1 MKKIFALLLMLAI
14 LCACNMP
21 EKPAVSSESEPRA
34 SASESSE
41 NKPEF
46 SASESSE
53 SETETSQEPEK
64 TWLDDDDP
72 LYYEMKA
79 KDIYESGKHSLYI
92 SRVEQR
98 IQSYR
103 DGTFTEME
111 NHHAP
116 YPDDFPD
123 PKNLP
128 EATAENT
135 FLCWRNNNSRTIGCA
150 DYVYI
155 IDESHMVILE
165 PVALELMDGTIA
177 YTFADTEYINAD
189 VKEWFETKYDGIY
202 ENYQ

>member
-14 LCACNMP
+14 LCACNIP

-34 SASESSE
+34 
-41 NKPEF
+41 

-79 KDIYESGKHSLYI
+79 KDIYESRKHSLYI

-177 YTFADTEYINAD
+177 YTFADTEYIDAD

>member
-21 EKPAVSSESEPRA
+21 EKPAVSSESESRA

-41 NKPEF
+41 
-46 SASESSE
+46 SSE
-53 SETETSQEPEK
+53 SESEASQKSEK

-72 LYYEMKA
+72 LYYETKA

-135 FLCWRNNNSRTIGCA
+135 FRCWRNNVPLSESSYQVGCVE
-150 DYVYI
+150 YVYA
-155 IDESHMVILE
+155 IDEDHMVILE

-177 YTFADTEYINAD
+177 YTFADTEYIDAD

>member
-14 LCACNMP
+14 LCACNTS
-21 EKPAVSSESEPRA
+21 EKSVGSESESGA
-34 SASESSE
+34 
-41 NKPEF
+41 

-128 EATAENT
+128 EATEENT

-177 YTFADTEYINAD
+177 YTFADTEYIDAD

>member
-21 EKPAVSSESEPRA
+21 EKSVGSESEPRA

-123 PKNLP
+123 P
-128 EATAENT
+128 
-135 FLCWRNNNSRTIGCA
+135 
-150 DYVYI
+150 
-155 IDESHMVILE
+155 
-165 PVALELMDGTIA
+165 
-177 YTFADTEYINAD
+177 
-189 VKEWFETKYDGIY
+189 
-202 ENYQ
+202 

>member
-41 NKPEF
+41 
-46 SASESSE
+46 SEA
-53 SETETSQEPEK
+53 ETSQEPEK
-64 TWLDDDDP
+64 TWLDDDP

-177 YTFADTEYINAD
+177 YTFADTEYIDAD

>member
-41 NKPEF
+41 
-46 SASESSE
+46 
-53 SETETSQEPEK
+53 SETETSPEPEK
-64 TWLDDDDP
+64 TWLEDDDP

>member
-21 EKPAVSSESEPRA
+21 EKPAVSSESESRA

-41 NKPEF
+41 
-46 SASESSE
+46 SSE
-53 SETETSQEPEK
+53 SESEASQKSEK

-72 LYYEMKA
+72 LYYETKA

-135 FLCWRNNNSRTIGCA
+135 FLCWRNNVPLSESSYQVGCVE
-150 DYVYI
+150 YVYA
-155 IDESHMVILE
+155 IDEDHMVILE

>member
-21 EKPAVSSESEPRA
+21 EKPAVS
-34 SASESSE
+34 
-41 NKPEF
+41 
-46 SASESSE
+46 SESSE

-135 FLCWRNNNSRTIGCA
+135 FLCWRNNVPLSESSYQVGCVE
-150 DYVYI
+150 YVYA
-155 IDESHMVILE
+155 IDEDHMVILE

-177 YTFADTEYINAD
+177 YTFADTEYIDAD

>member
-34 SASESSE
+34 SASESL
-41 NKPEF
+41 
-46 SASESSE
+46 E

-135 FLCWRNNNSRTIGCA
+135 FLCWRNNVPLSESSYQVGCVE
-150 DYVYI
+150 YVYA
-155 IDESHMVILE
+155 ID
-165 PVALELMDGTIA
+165 
-177 YTFADTEYINAD
+177 
-189 VKEWFETKYDGIY
+189 
-202 ENYQ
+202 

>member
-41 NKPEF
+41 
-46 SASESSE
+46 

-64 TWLDDDDP
+64 TWLDDDP

>member
-34 SASESSE
+34 SASESSV
-41 NKPEF
+41 
-46 SASESSE
+46 SSE
-53 SETETSQEPEK
+53 SESEASQKSEK

-72 LYYEMKA
+72 LYYETKA

-128 EATAENT
+128 EATEKNT
-135 FLCWRNNNSRTIGCA
+135 FLCWRNNVPLSESSYQVGCVE
-150 DYVYI
+150 YVYA
-155 IDESHMVILE
+155 IDEDHMVILE
-165 PVALELMDGTIA
+165 PVALGTRTGVA
-177 YTFADTEYINAD
+177 YTFANTYYMDMD

-202 ENYQ
+202 GDYQ

>member
-21 EKPAVSSESEPRA
+21 EKPAVSSESESRA

-41 NKPEF
+41 
-46 SASESSE
+46 SSE
-53 SETETSQEPEK
+53 SESEASQKSEK

-72 LYYEMKA
+72 LYYETKA

-177 YTFADTEYINAD
+177 YTFADTEYIDAD

>member
-41 NKPEF
+41 
-46 SASESSE
+46 

-64 TWLDDDDP
+64 TWLDDDAP

-79 KDIYESGKHSLYI
+79 KDIYESGRHSLYI

-128 EATAENT
+128 EATEENT

>member
-79 KDIYESGKHSLYI
+79 KDIYESGKHGLYI

-128 EATAENT
+128 EATEENT

>member
-41 NKPEF
+41 
-46 SASESSE
+46 

-64 TWLDDDDP
+64 TWLDDDP

-128 EATAENT
+128 EATEENT
-135 FLCWRNNNSRTIGCA
+135 FLCWRNNNSRTIGCT

>member
-21 EKPAVSSESEPRA
+21 EKPAVSSKSEPRA
-34 SASESSE
+34 
-41 NKPEF
+41 

-64 TWLDDDDP
+64 TWLDDDP

-128 EATAENT
+128 EATEENT

>member
-21 EKPAVSSESEPRA
+21 EKPAVSSESESRA

-41 NKPEF
+41 
-46 SASESSE
+46 SSE
-53 SETETSQEPEK
+53 SESEASQKSEK

-72 LYYEMKA
+72 LYYETKA

-135 FLCWRNNNSRTIGCA
+135 FLCWRNNVPLSESSYQVGCVE
-150 DYVYI
+150 YVYA
-155 IDESHMVILE
+155 IDEDHMVILE

-177 YTFADTEYINAD
+177 YTFADTEYIDAD

-202 ENYQ
+202 EKYQ

>member
-41 NKPEF
+41 
-46 SASESSE
+46 

-64 TWLDDDDP
+64 TWLDDDP

-177 YTFADTEYINAD
+177 YTFADTEYIDAD

>member
-1 MKKIFALLLMLAI
+1 M
-14 LCACNMP
+14 LCACSTP
-21 EKPAVSSESEPRA
+21 EEPAVSSKSESEA
-34 SASESSE
+34 SVSESS
-41 NKPEF
+41 
-46 SASESSE
+46 ASSE
-53 SETETSQEPEK
+53 SESEASQKSEK

-72 LYYEMKA
+72 LYYETKA

-103 DGTFTEME
+103 DGTLTEME

-128 EATAENT
+128 EATEENT

-202 ENYQ
+202 GDYQ

>member
-34 SASESSE
+34 SASESSV
-41 NKPEF
+41 
-46 SASESSE
+46 SSE
-53 SETETSQEPEK
+53 SESEASQKSEK

-177 YTFADTEYINAD
+177 YTFADTEYIDAD

>member
-21 EKPAVSSESEPRA
+21 EKPAVSSESESRA

-41 NKPEF
+41 
-46 SASESSE
+46 SSE
-53 SETETSQEPEK
+53 SESEASQKSEK

-72 LYYEMKA
+72 LYYETKA

-103 DGTFTEME
+103 DGTFTEIE

-135 FLCWRNNNSRTIGCA
+135 FLCWRNNVPLSESSYQVGCVE
-150 DYVYI
+150 YVYA
-155 IDESHMVILE
+155 IDEDHMVILE

>member
-1 MKKIFALLLMLAI
+1 MRLQHARKARRQFGK
-14 LCACNMP
+14 
-21 EKPAVSSESEPRA
+21 R
-34 SASESSE
+34 
-41 NKPEF
+41 
-46 SASESSE
+46 
-53 SETETSQEPEK
+53 TEDFRFGKFGERNRNFTGARK
-64 TWLDDDDP
+64 NVAWR
-72 LYYEMKA
+72 YG

-135 FLCWRNNNSRTIGCA
+135 FLCWRNNVPLSESSYQVGCVE
-150 DYVYI
+150 YVYA
-155 IDESHMVILE
+155 IDEDHMVILE

-177 YTFADTEYINAD
+177 YTFADTEYIDAD

>member
-21 EKPAVSSESEPRA
+21 EKPAGSESESGA
-34 SASESSE
+34 SV
-41 NKPEF
+41 
-46 SASESSE
+46 SESSE
-53 SETETSQEPEK
+53 SEAETSQEPEK
-64 TWLDDDDP
+64 TWLDDDP

-103 DGTFTEME
+103 DGTFTEMK

-128 EATAENT
+128 EATEENT
-135 FLCWRNNNSRTIGCA
+135 FLCWRNNVPLSESSYQVGCVE
-150 DYVYI
+150 YVYV
-155 IDESHMVILE
+155 IDEDHMVILE
-165 PVALELMDGTIA
+165 PVALELIDGTIA

-189 VKEWFETKYDGIY
+189 VKEWFETRYDGIY